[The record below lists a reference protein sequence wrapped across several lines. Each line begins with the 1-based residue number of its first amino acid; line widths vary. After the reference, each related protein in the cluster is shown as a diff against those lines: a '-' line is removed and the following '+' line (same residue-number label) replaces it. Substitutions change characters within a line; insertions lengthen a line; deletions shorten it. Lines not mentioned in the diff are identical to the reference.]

1 MAAQPFDL
9 RPVLDK
15 LVRTEDDCRPFVV
28 MTCGI
33 SGAGKSTLA
42 KQIISRFPNFIR
54 LSVDDIIF
62 KSHGLYAINYA
73 REKYQEYQTEA
84 QDILI
89 TELKHRLEEKTR
101 DIVLDLSFW
110 NKQYRDEFKVMI
122 EKFGGRWVLVF
133 LDADKELL
141 WKRIT
146 SRKAQRD
153 EHDLANRTGDSAF
166 DVDRETFDSYC
177 EGFERPCGEGE
188 CVIEV
193 V

>member
-1 MAAQPFDL
+1 M
-9 RPVLDK
+9 
-15 LVRTEDDCRPFVV
+15 
-28 MTCGI
+28 
-33 SGAGKSTLA
+33 A
-42 KQIISRFPNFIR
+42 KQIIDHFPNFIR

-62 KSHGLYAINYA
+62 KSYGLYAIDYA
-73 REKYQEYQTEA
+73 QDKYQEYQAEA
-84 QDILI
+84 QEILI
-89 TELKHRLEEKTR
+89 AELKHRLEETTS
-101 DIVLDLSFW
+101 DITLDLSFW
-110 NKQYRDEFKVMI
+110 SKEYRDEFKAI
-122 EKFGGRWVLVF
+122 IKELGGRWVLIF

-153 EHDLANRTGDSAF
+153 GQDLVDRTGDSAF

-177 EGFERPCGEGE
+177 QGFERPYGEGE